1 MADILRWYGRY
12 IAIPH
17 FRNTFWVSWLQLF
30 LFLTKVENVAEI
42 PNTLIGYLLKKAIFA
57 LLKNKDEGRIKL

>member
-1 MADILRWYGRY
+1 M
-12 IAIPH
+12 
-17 FRNTFWVSWLQLF
+17 FWVSWLQLF